1 MISIVATLS
10 IVGGVFA
17 LFFGIYLLVGP
28 DVEVEERLGVAPVQR
43 ERSFTS
49 PDRALGEHLGRYLAP
64 AGLADRIGRELIQAG
79 LQMTAAE
86 FLGLSLGIALAA
98 GVLGFLLAGNPVSGL
113 VLGLAAAY
121 LPRMWLRRQIAK
133 RRAAF
138 QDQLP
143 DVLNL
148 IVGSLR
154 AGYGLLQAMNLVAQE
169 MPSPSKEEYS
179 RVVHEVSLGY
189 SLPEALHRLVE
200 RMQSNDLYMVVT
212 AMAIQSEVGGNLG
225 NILESIAETIR
236 DRVKLQGEIRAM
248 TSMQRMTGYMLAA
261 MPFFVA
267 VILLVLNPDYLMQL
281 AVFPW
286 LFIPIMASINMVIGL
301 VLMNKITNI
310 DF

>member
-1 MISIVATLS
+1 MMVPVLITLS
-10 IVGGVFA
+10 VVGGVFA

-28 DVEVEERLGVAPVQR
+28 DTEVETRLGMVAL
-43 ERSFTS
+43 
-49 PDRALGEHLGRYLAP
+49 PDIGAKADAP
-64 AGLADRIGRELIQAG
+64 ASRWDKRPPSRGLIATVTRELNQAG
-79 LQMTAAE
+79 IQMTPSE
-86 FLGLSLGIALAA
+86 FLSL
-98 GVLGFLLAGNPVSGL
+98 N
-113 VLGLAAAY
+113 LGLAAGAGLLGFLIARNPISGLALGLLVAY
-121 LPRMWLRRQIAK
+121 LPRIWLRRQIGK

-154 AGYGLLQAMNLVAQE
+154 AGYGLLQALNLVAQE

-179 RVVHEVSLGY
+179 RVVQEVSLGY
-189 SLPEALHRLVE
+189 TLPEALQRLVE
-200 RMQSNDLYMVVT
+200 RMESSDLYMVVT

-225 NILESIAETIR
+225 SILETIAATIR

-267 VILLVLNPDYLMQL
+267 VILLVLNPSYIMRLF
-281 AVFPW
+281 VFPW
-286 LFIPIMASINMVIGL
+286 FIIPVIAAINMVIGL
-301 VLMNKITNI
+301 VLMNRITRI
-310 DF
+310 EF

>member
-1 MISIVATLS
+1 MAPILITLS
-10 IVGGVFA
+10 VVGGVFA

-28 DVEVEERLGVAPVQR
+28 DTEVESRLGMVSLPDLGARSESPASRMDRRQPSRGLVAAVSR
-43 ERSFTS
+43 ELNQAGIQMTPSEFLAINAGLTLGAGLLGFVIARNPISGL
-49 PDRALGEHLGRYLAP
+49 ALG
-64 AGLADRIGRELIQAG
+64 
-79 LQMTAAE
+79 
-86 FLGLSLGIALAA
+86 
-98 GVLGFLLAGNPVSGL
+98 LL
-113 VLGLAAAY
+113 AAY
-121 LPRMWLRRQIAK
+121 LPRVWLRRQIAK

-148 IVGSLR
+148 VVGSLR
-154 AGYGLLQAMNLVAQE
+154 AGYGLLQALNLVAQE

-179 RVVHEVSLGY
+179 RVVQEVSLGY
-189 SLPEALHRLVE
+189 TLPEALQRLVE
-200 RMQSNDLYMVVT
+200 RMESSDLYMVVT

-225 NILESIAETIR
+225 NILETIADTIR

-267 VILLVLNPDYLMQL
+267 VILLVLNPNYIMQL
-281 AVFPW
+281 FVFPW
-286 LFIPIMASINMVIGL
+286 IIIPVIAAINMVIGL
-301 VLMNKITNI
+301 VLMNKITQI